1 MLQSMGH
8 KESDMTEQLKRTE
21 IMEIK
26 FFFYFHT
33 VIFLYSYIYVNF
45 CYIFVS
51 IDISVYISMII
62 FIIIWL
68 TRHVLLLARSFYI
81 C

>member
-26 FFFYFHT
+26 FLFYFHT
-33 VIFLYSYIYVNF
+33 VIFLYSYIYVSF
-45 CYIFVS
+45 CYILVS
-51 IDISVYISMII
+51 IDMSVYISMII

-68 TRHVLLLARSFYI
+68 TRHVLPLARSFYI